1 MCEHPHVYTL
11 GRSGKENNM
20 LLSEEQLKAID
31 ATLYHIDRGGDITYH
46 GPGQLVCYPI
56 HIQGQPVHSDIM
68 TTPHSYRANLTGTR
82 RITFQPDTRRFL
94 QTSCQVRC
102 MKQSLSASA

>member
-1 MCEHPHVYTL
+1 MNVAEIAQI
-11 GRSGKENNM
+11 R
-20 LLSEEQLKAID
+20 
-31 ATLYHIDRGGDITYH
+31 
-46 GPGQLVCYPI
+46 I

-94 QTSCQVRC
+94 QTSRFNAIRCADTIKTVFIKTKVRNKKK
-102 MKQSLSASA
+102 MRTFVGPI